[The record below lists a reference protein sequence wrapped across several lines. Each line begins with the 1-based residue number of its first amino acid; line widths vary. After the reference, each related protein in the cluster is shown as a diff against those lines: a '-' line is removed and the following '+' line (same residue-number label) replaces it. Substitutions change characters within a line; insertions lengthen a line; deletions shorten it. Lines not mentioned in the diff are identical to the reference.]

1 MDFSSIILGLV
12 FITGTI
18 LLALAVYFLMRRLVG
33 DNFENDTETL
43 AGSVIFRVSALHG
56 LILALVFAQ
65 ELVDYN
71 QLQTNLVREATAIAD
86 IYNDIRRYGTEAEAP
101 VQAALSAYVRVVVE
115 QEWALL
121 ADQQVLSGQAWQL
134 REQVY
139 NALLDLTPETPRQ
152 STLREH
158 MLHKI
163 QLIAELRQEREN
175 TALHAISPLF
185 WAAALVGIVLVTI
198 PYFIFRPTKLH
209 IALLSVYG
217 GFTGLVMYTIFAF
230 SDPFD
235 DPGALQPMAFERL
248 LETEIGGS

>member
-1 MDFSSIILGLV
+1 MEFQSVLLSVL
-12 FITGTI
+12 FIAGTI
-18 LLALAVYFLMRRLVG
+18 LLALAVYFTMRRLVG
-33 DNFENDTETL
+33 DNFETDTETL

-65 ELVDYN
+65 ELVAYD

-86 IYNDIRRYGTEAEAP
+86 IYNDIRRYDTDVEED
-101 VQAALSAYVRVVVE
+101 VQAALSAYVRVVIE
-115 QEWALL
+115 EEWALL
-121 ADQQVLSGQAWQL
+121 ADQQASSGQGWVL

-139 NALLDLTPETPRQ
+139 NALLDLTPDTPRQ
-152 STLREH
+152 ATLRDH
-158 MLHKI
+158 MLYKI

-175 TALHAISPLF
+175 TASHSISPLF
-185 WAAALVGIVLVTI
+185 WAASLIGIVLVTI
-198 PYFIFRPTKLH
+198 PYFIFKPTKLH

-235 DPGALQPMAFERL
+235 DPGALRPVAFERL
-248 LETEIGGS
+248 LETEIGDS